1 MIEELGIL
9 VVAPALSMLTAGM
22 IAWASKTLLQV
33 SKIQQNLQYRVD
45 ENENAIDELK
55 KNMG

>member
-55 KNMG
+55 KHMG